1 MHEPTD
7 GGPASGLETL
17 PPSYFALVMA
27 TGIVSIA
34 CQLLGLEPIARA
46 LLALNVLAFV
56 TLWAL
61 YVLRALRY
69 PSDVLRDVADHARGV
84 GYFTVVAG
92 TCVLGTQLVVVV
104 HFPGIARALWVFA
117 TVLHFLLIYA
127 VFTALTTK
135 REKPSLERGI
145 NGAWLVAVVA
155 TQGVS
160 VLGGNVW
167 QQFPGLEREVL
178 FFTLAM
184 WLGGG
189 MIYVW
194 LISLIFYRYLFF
206 ELEPSD
212 LGPPYWIDMGAMAIS
227 TLAGD
232 VLIANAG
239 HDQLLAELLPFLKGV
254 TLLFWATASWWIPM
268 LLLLGYWR
276 HVIRRFPLRYD
287 PGYWGMVFPL
297 GMYTA
302 ATYKLALSIDAP
314 FLLFVP
320 HAFLWCALAVWAI
333 VVVGLVRT
341 VVRALRQGSRVRHV
355 SQGGLPSR

>member
-1 MHEPTD
+1 MHDRARPAT
-7 GGPASGLETL
+7 ASGLETL
-17 PPSYFALVMA
+17 HPSYFALVMA
-27 TGIVSIA
+27 TGIVSVA
-34 CQLLGLEPIARA
+34 CQLLGLEPLARGLLVLNVVFFAVLSALYAARA
-46 LLALNVLAFV
+46 VRFP
-56 TLWAL
+56 
-61 YVLRALRY
+61 RAM
-69 PSDVLRDVADHARGV
+69 LRDVADHARGV
-84 GYFTVVAG
+84 GFFTIVAG
-92 TCVLGTQLVVVV
+92 TCVLGTQLVIVA
-104 HFPGIARALWVFA
+104 HFPRVARALWLFA
-117 TVLHFLLIYA
+117 TVLYFVLIYA

-135 REKPSLERGI
+135 REKPPLERGI

-167 QQFPGLEREVL
+167 AQFPGLEREVL

-232 VLIANAG
+232 GLIANAA
-239 HDQLLAELLPFLKGV
+239 HDQLLADLLPFLKGA

-268 LLLLGYWR
+268 LVLLGYWR
-276 HVIRRFPLRYD
+276 HVMRGFPLCYD

-297 GMYTA
+297 GMYTV
-302 ATYKLALSIDAP
+302 ATYKLAASIDAP
-314 FLLFVP
+314 FLLIVP
-320 HAFLWCALAVWAI
+320 RLFIWCALAVWA
-333 VVVGLVRT
+333 VVLVGLLRT
-341 VVRALRQGSRVRHV
+341 VVEAVRQAHGPKLSIE
-355 SQGGLPSR
+355 G